1 MTRTQIIT
9 ATRDGSCFRRSTWEF
24 QKKVRAA
31 HEGDRDYI
39 GVIEVKDI
47 FVEDCVK
54 PMDCSIRIWVP
65 EEEDKNAD
73 DYEIVNC
80 NSKN

>member
-9 ATRDGSCFRRSTWEF
+9 ATRDGSCFRRPGWEDK
-24 QKKVRAA
+24 KKVRAA
-31 HEGDRDYI
+31 NEGDKDFI
-39 GVIEVKDI
+39 GIDSIENI

-54 PMDCSIRIWVP
+54 PMDCAIRIWQP
-65 EEEDKNAD
+65 TEEDKRAD

-80 NSKN
+80 N